1 MSGQPLSQASFTEF
15 IGARVEG
22 IDEGVCRLSLTVEPR
37 HLDRRGA
44 LHTGVL
50 TSLMDATI
58 GIALGY
64 LRRDEVRHRPHATIE
79 MNASFLAEG
88 RPGDEI
94 EVEGR
99 IIRQGRSIAFGEA
112 VAHRRADGEM
122 LALSRLTFAI
132 SNRERPHSAHPSIPQ
147 DERTEAAGNLQ
158 ADDFDLAQPPAPAHP
173 EPNRGCGR
181 DSSRRTSGPHRPD

>member
-1 MSGQPLSQASFTEF
+1 MTTLPFRQAAFTEF
-15 IGARVEG
+15 IGARVET

-37 HLDRRGA
+37 HLDRRGF

-88 RPGDEI
+88 RVGDEI

-99 IIRQGRSIAFGEA
+99 VIRQGRSIAFGEA
-112 VAHRRADGEM
+112 TARRCGDGEM

-132 SNRERPHSAHPSIPQ
+132 SSRERPSPAGQRPGFQHVAQGPSP
-147 DERTEAAGNLQ
+147 EADAT
-158 ADDFDLAQPPAPAHP
+158 P
-173 EPNRGCGR
+173 
-181 DSSRRTSGPHRPD
+181 

>member
-1 MSGQPLSQASFTEF
+1 MTDLPFSQASFTEF

-37 HLDRRGA
+37 HLDRRGV

-79 MNASFLAEG
+79 MNASFLADG
-88 RPGDEI
+88 NPGDEI

-99 IIRQGRSIAFGEA
+99 VIRQGRSIAFGEA
-112 VAHRRADGEM
+112 VARRRADGET

-132 SNRERPHSAHPSIPQ
+132 SSRARPSHVDQGPSP
-147 DERTEAAGNLQ
+147 DGEADA
-158 ADDFDLAQPPAPAHP
+158 
-173 EPNRGCGR
+173 
-181 DSSRRTSGPHRPD
+181 